1 PGRPGGASVV
11 GTVGGGDGARGVF
24 DWTCSVLSSRTRTPS
39 SRTSPARG
47 ASVNTVGVTSARGRL
62 TCASAGVTA
71 VRAATRLPTTNENAR
86 AESQPV
92 ATSSSYR
99 GGTGRPEP
107 DTGRHVEPAGRD
119 AARDHERGPVQ
130 QDRTDDGIRGQQPA
144 GHRGEAPERRER
156 ANARQPRRVAPG
168 VSGPLAVEPHRGS
181 AQGAI
186 TTLTTSASVAL
197 PMSLAGRPLVSPASS
212 CQYACMPR
220 FTATTTP
227 GTRIYYDD
235 SGGHGRPVVLIHG
248 WPLSHRMW
256 EGQVNALTAAGYRC
270 VSYDRRG
277 FGQSDRPT
285 VGYDYDTLA
294 DDLNDLVRTL
304 ALKDAVLVGFS
315 MGGGEVARYLSR
327 YGHEG
332 RVAGAAFVAAVPP
345 FLLKTD
351 DNPEG
356 VDGAVF

>member
-1 PGRPGGASVV
+1 
-11 GTVGGGDGARGVF
+11 
-24 DWTCSVLSSRTRTPS
+24 
-39 SRTSPARG
+39 
-47 ASVNTVGVTSARGRL
+47 
-62 TCASAGVTA
+62 
-71 VRAATRLPTTNENAR
+71 
-86 AESQPV
+86 
-92 ATSSSYR
+92 
-99 GGTGRPEP
+99 
-107 DTGRHVEPAGRD
+107 
-119 AARDHERGPVQ
+119 
-130 QDRTDDGIRGQQPA
+130 
-144 GHRGEAPERRER
+144 
-156 ANARQPRRVAPG
+156 
-168 VSGPLAVEPHRGS
+168 
-181 AQGAI
+181 
-186 TTLTTSASVAL
+186 
-197 PMSLAGRPLVSPASS
+197 
-212 CQYACMPR
+212 MPR

-356 VDGAVF
+356 VDGAVFDQMLAGVRENRIRFLSDFLTQFFNLDADGRQLTPDELAYVKSLAWMASPLATQQCITAFGTTDFREDLATITVPTLVVHGDADRIVPLEVSGRRTASLVSGSRLAVIEGAPHGLTATHGDALNRLLIDFLGSV